1 MKKIVFFAAALA
13 ALVSCHKNDIET
25 PITPVDEN
33 LKINLSMDLATKVT
47 DTAFESGDEV
57 GIYVVNYVDGVAG
70 SLAALG
76 NHYDNVKHTYS
87 TSWTPAEE
95 MYWLDKT
102 TKADFYCYYPY
113 GNPSSVTAYPF
124 AVNADQSTLANY
136 KASDFVW
143 GMASGVSPTS
153 NLVQIAT
160 NHVMSNMAIYLEAG
174 DGFTD
179 ETFAAA
185 NVSVAVRNVK
195 TNATVNLTD
204 GTVTAT
210 GSTTEVTPYNEGVYY
225 RAVIVPQT
233 VASGSALIV
242 VTVDGTEYTLKKGF
256 TFAGGKQHKF
266 TVTVNKTGNGIN
278 IGIGG
283 WETDDE
289 DNGGSA
295 E

>member
-1 MKKIVFFAAALA
+1 MKKTLFFAAALA
-13 ALVSCHKNDIET
+13 ALVSCQKNDTET

-33 LKINLSMDLATKVT
+33 LKINLSMDIATKVT

-70 SLAALG
+70 TLAASG

-124 AVNADQSTLANY
+124 AVNANQSTLANY

-143 GMASGVSPTS
+143 GIASGVSPTS

-160 NHVMSNMAIYLEAG
+160 KHVMSNMTIYLEAG

-179 ETFAAA
+179 DTFAAA
-185 NVSVAVRNVK
+185 NVSVAVHNVK
-195 TNATVNLTD
+195 TNASVNLTD

-210 GSTTEVTPYNEGVYY
+210 GSVTEMIPYNEGTYY

-233 VASGSALIV
+233 VANDSALIV

-256 TFAGGKQHKF
+256 TFVGGKQHKF

-283 WETDDE
+283 WETDGE

>member
-1 MKKIVFFAAALA
+1 MKKIVFFAALA
-13 ALVSCHKNDIET
+13 ALVSCQKNDTET

-33 LKINLSMDLATKVT
+33 LMINLSMDLATKVT

-124 AVNADQSTLANY
+124 AVNADQSALANY

-210 GSTTEVTPYNEGVYY
+210 GSVTEMIPYNEGTYY

-233 VASGSALIV
+233 VANDSALIV
-242 VTVDGTEYTLKKGF
+242 VTVDGTEYTLNKGF
-256 TFAGGKQHKF
+256 TFVGGKQHKF

>member
-13 ALVSCHKNDIET
+13 ALVSCQKNDTET

-33 LKINLSMDLATKVT
+33 FKINLSMDIATKVT

-70 SLAALG
+70 TLAASG

-113 GNPSSVTAYPF
+113 GNPSSVTAYSF

-143 GMASGVSPTS
+143 GIASGVSPTS

-179 ETFAAA
+179 ETFASA

-210 GSTTEVTPYNEGVYY
+210 GSTTEVTPYNEGAYY
-225 RAVIVPQT
+225 RAVVVPQT
-233 VASGSALIV
+233 VADGSALVV

-256 TFAGGKQHKF
+256 TFVGGKQHKF

-283 WETDDE
+283 WETDGE

>member
-1 MKKIVFFAAALA
+1 
-13 ALVSCHKNDIET
+13 
-25 PITPVDEN
+25 
-33 LKINLSMDLATKVT
+33 
-47 DTAFESGDEV
+47 
-57 GIYVVNYVDGVAG
+57 
-70 SLAALG
+70 
-76 NHYDNVKHTYS
+76 
-87 TSWTPAEE
+87 

-160 NHVMSNMAIYLEAG
+160 NHVMSNMTIYLEAG

-185 NVSVAVRNVK
+185 NVSVAVHNVK
-195 TNATVNLTD
+195 TNASVNLTD

-210 GSTTEVTPYNEGVYY
+210 GSVTEMIPYNEGAYY

-233 VASGSALIV
+233 VANDSALIV

-256 TFAGGKQHKF
+256 TFVRGKQHKF

-283 WETDDE
+283 WETDGE

>member
-57 GIYVVNYVDGVAG
+57 GVYVVNYVDGVAG

-185 NVSVAVRNVK
+185 NVSVSVRNVK

-256 TFAGGKQHKF
+256 TFVGGKQHKF
-266 TVTVNKTGNGIN
+266 TVTINKTGNGIN

-283 WETDDE
+283 WETDGE

>member
-57 GIYVVNYVDGVAG
+57 GVYVVNYVDGVAG

-160 NHVMSNMAIYLEAG
+160 NHVMSNMASYLEAG

-185 NVSVAVRNVK
+185 NVSVSVRNVK

-256 TFAGGKQHKF
+256 TFVGGKQHKF
-266 TVTVNKTGNGIN
+266 TVTINKTGNGIN

-283 WETDDE
+283 WETDGE

>member
-57 GIYVVNYVDGVAG
+57 GIYIVNYVDGVAG

-143 GMASGVSPTS
+143 GKASGVSPTS

-185 NVSVAVRNVK
+185 DVSVAVRNVK

-210 GSTTEVTPYNEGVYY
+210 GSTTEVTPYNEGAYY

>member
-1 MKKIVFFAAALA
+1 MKKTVFFAAALA
-13 ALVSCHKNDIET
+13 ALISCQKNDIET
-25 PITPVDEN
+25 PITHVDEN
-33 LKINLSMDLATKVT
+33 FKINLSMDLPTKVT

-57 GIYVVNYVDGVAG
+57 GIYVVNYVEGVAG
-70 SLAALG
+70 TLAASG
-76 NHYDNVKHTYS
+76 NHYDNVNHTYGL
-87 TSWTPAEE
+87 SWTAAEE
-95 MYWLDKT
+95 MYWLDKS

-113 GNPSSVTAYPF
+113 GNPSSVTAFPF
-124 AVNADQSTLANY
+124 AVKADQSTLANY

-143 GMASGVSPTS
+143 GVASGISPTS

-160 NHVMSNMAIYLEAG
+160 NHVMSKMTIYLEPG
-174 DGFTD
+174 DGFTA

-185 NVSVAVRNVK
+185 DMSVAIRNVK
-195 TNATVNLTD
+195 TNATVNLSD

-210 GSTTEVTPYNEGVYY
+210 GSATEVTPYNEGAYY

-233 VASGSALIV
+233 VANGSALIV

-256 TFAGGKQHKF
+256 TFVGGKQHKF
-266 TVTVNKTGNGIN
+266 TVTVNKTGSGIN

-283 WETDDE
+283 WESDGE